1 MIGKQMKRIIIES
14 CSFSYPK
21 SEGLDNHDAILSAVS
36 VNEDIY
42 IALADGVGRSSEAK
56 LTSMTAI
63 ESVFNTITST
73 SSPSMDYIFKCV
85 QSSLE
90 KISNQEDSSNKM
102 ATTLVVCKINKKGVT
117 IGNVGDSR
125 AYIVNDR
132 TLKKITNDHTEK
144 ESLLKRGV
152 FTKKELKNHQSENVL
167 TNSLRP
173 FKGFEIELHHK
184 ELNSGSIILV
194 SDGVYKAF
202 EGKRVIGNVSSI
214 DLTQVCLNIKKQVQ
228 KVGSKDDFSL
238 VAVSFE

>member
-1 MIGKQMKRIIIES
+1 MIGKKIKIIES

-21 SEGLDNHDAILSAVS
+21 SEDPDNHDAVLPAVT

-42 IALADGVGRSSEAK
+42 FALADGVGRSSEAQ
-56 LTSMTAI
+56 LTAITAI
-63 ESVFNTITST
+63 ESVFDTITSS
-73 SSPSMDYIFKCV
+73 SSPSMDDIFRSV
-85 QSSLE
+85 QLSLE
-90 KISNQEDSSNKM
+90 RIDNQEVSSKKM
-102 ATTLVVCKINKKGVT
+102 ATTLVVCKVNKEGVT

-125 AYIVNDR
+125 AYIIKGR
-132 TLKKITNDHTEK
+132 ELKKITNDHTEK
-144 ESLLKRGV
+144 ESLLERGV
-152 FTKKELKNHQSENVL
+152 FTKKELKNHRSENVL

-173 FKGFEIELHHK
+173 FKEFKTELHHEEIK
-184 ELNSGSIILV
+184 SGSIMLV

-228 KVGSKDDFSL
+228 KVESKDDFSL

>member
-1 MIGKQMKRIIIES
+1 MIRIKRKIIES

-21 SEGLDNHDAILSAVS
+21 SEGLDNHDAVLPAVT

-42 IALADGVGRSSEAK
+42 FALADGVGRSSEAQ
-56 LTSMTAI
+56 LTAIAAI
-63 ESVFNTITST
+63 ESVFDTIKSS
-73 SSPSMDYIFKCV
+73 SSPNMDDIFKSV
-85 QSSLE
+85 QLSLE
-90 KISNQEDSSNKM
+90 RIASQELSSKKM

-125 AYIVNDR
+125 AYVINGR
-132 TLKKITNDHTEK
+132 ALKKITNDHTEK
-144 ESLLKRGV
+144 ETLLERGV
-152 FTKKELKNHQSENVL
+152 FTKKELKNHRSENVL

-173 FKGFEIELHHK
+173 FKEFKIELHHEEIK
-184 ELNSGSIILV
+184 SGSIILV

-214 DLTQVCLNIKKQVQ
+214 DLAQVCLNMKKQVQ